1 LKYAVAEFEISTYIE
16 GAAERGAGSFSPHCP
31 LSTNDCEHPRRI
43 AMRCLLRIIGLAA
56 LLQFA
61 ASGVGNAA
69 LNYTGQ
75 TAQNVSV
82 MYFSLPA
89 NTKILIVDQISGV
102 LIDPNLPLVSG
113 SGSLVVPLSGLK
125 PGEYYLLAQQA
136 GQWIAQTVMFYF

>member
-1 LKYAVAEFEISTYIE
+1 
-16 GAAERGAGSFSPHCP
+16 
-31 LSTNDCEHPRRI
+31 
-43 AMRCLLRIIGLAA
+43 MRSLLRIIGLAA

-61 ASGVGNAA
+61 TSGVANAA

-75 TAQNVSV
+75 TAQNASV
-82 MYFSLPA
+82 MYFALPA

-102 LIDPNLPLVSG
+102 QIDPNLPLVSG
-113 SGSLVVPLSGLK
+113 SGSLVIPLSGLK